1 MKWIVFVAIAAGI
14 LAIFGLVYGISF
26 LVERSRRSKAKSKST
41 APDDDPK
48 FLRDLAERLKQQEEK
63 DKDKDDE
70 GKTGE
75 Q

>member
-26 LVERSRRSKAKSKST
+26 LIERSQRAKSKSKST

-48 FLRDLAERLKQQEEK
+48 FLRDLAERLKKDEE
-63 DKDKDDE
+63 DKGKSGDK
-70 GKTGE
+70 
-75 Q
+75 

>member
-1 MKWIVFVAIAAGI
+1 MKWIVFVAIVAGI

-26 LVERSRRSKAKSKST
+26 LVERSRRPKTKSKST

-48 FLRDLAERLKQQEEK
+48 FLRDLAERLKEQDKK
-63 DKDKDDE
+63 DKDEE
-70 GKTGE
+70 GTTGD